1 MSVTIADYTS
11 LITSEHNQQP
21 AFVATVSLACQAYVD
36 LQNVLLSLPGLYD
49 LDVAAGVQLDA
60 VGLWVGV
67 SRFVPEP
74 LTGVYFELDSD
85 PLGLD
90 RGYLEGPFD
99 PPDGLVR
106 LDDET
111 YRVLLRARIIANH
124 WHGKISDAMPALA
137 ELFIDS
143 PTPDA
148 LIFIQDNMDMSMTF
162 AIAGQSPGAAVLA
175 LLATNALGLKPTG
188 VRVNYTQTSVYG
200 APIFGLDVEN
210 GYISGLDVGAFG
222 IAIPT

>member
-1 MSVTIADYTS
+1 MSDVTDYTN
-11 LITSEHNQQP
+11 LITSEHNQAP
-21 AFVATVSLACQAYVD
+21 NFVATVALIAQAFVD
-36 LQNVLLSLPGLYD
+36 QQNVALSLPGLYD
-49 LDVAAGVQLDA
+49 LDVAVGAQLDA

-67 SRFVPEP
+67 SRFVSEP

-99 PPDGLVR
+99 PPDGLVS
-106 LDDET
+106 LDDDT
-111 YRVLLRARIIANH
+111 YRILIRARIIANH
-124 WHGKISDAMPALA
+124 WDGTIANAMPALT
-137 ELFIDS
+137 ELFLNS
-143 PTPDA
+143 ATPDA

-162 AIAGQSPGAAVLA
+162 AISGQSPGAAVLG
-175 LLATNALGLKPTG
+175 LLATNALGIKPAT

-200 APIFGLDVEN
+200 GPIFGLDMEN
-210 GYISGLDVGAFG
+210 AYVSGLDVGALG